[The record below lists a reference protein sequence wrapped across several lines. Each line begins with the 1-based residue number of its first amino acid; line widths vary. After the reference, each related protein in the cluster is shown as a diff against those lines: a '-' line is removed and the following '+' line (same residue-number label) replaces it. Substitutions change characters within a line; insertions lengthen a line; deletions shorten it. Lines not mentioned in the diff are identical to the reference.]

1 MEDNKYFYEAEYKSQ
16 GFRIQSL
23 ERQLTEAQE
32 KLNKQDMLLEEMYK
46 LIYHK
51 RAWLSLSDENIRGMQ
66 EVIGRLPLNEE
77 EGSVYPNLMPRT
89 ADEFDDNDPWGI

>member
-66 EVIGRLPLNEE
+66 EVIGRLPLSEE